1 MRFLGTRLMS
11 VASLGIGMLLFL
23 SPVSG
28 GAQAPGAAQTGK
40 PEQQVQ
46 ERNKL
51 AKQVDELRQAG
62 KFDEAVP
69 VAERALALERQAEG
83 EMNARVADAL
93 TRLAELHEL
102 RGDWTAALARRWGAL
117 VVRERVDG
125 RDHWRTADAR
135 LAVAFTE
142 KVGGLGPAD
151 RAKVQG
157 ALRREQ
163 EALRSFEQG
172 KYAEA
177 ERITLE
183 LLETLRSVVGPETVE
198 VARAWHLAGRTHL
211 RRNDA
216 RGAKEPNAQALLIR
230 RKVLPAGHPDIA
242 WSLNSLGVEQ
252 QLLGDFAAARKSL
265 EEALAIRRKSL
276 PPDHPDI
283 VYSLNNLGVV
293 QSALREYAA
302 AKQSHEQ
309 ALAIFRKS
317 LPQDHPDIATSLNNL
332 GLVQYE
338 LREYAAA
345 KQSHEQ
351 ALAIRRQSLPP
362 DHPDIATSLN
372 NLGNVQYIVA
382 GVCGGQGEP

>member
-1 MRFLGTRLMS
+1 
-11 VASLGIGMLLFL
+11 
-23 SPVSG
+23 
-28 GAQAPGAAQTGK
+28 
-40 PEQQVQ
+40 
-46 ERNKL
+46 
-51 AKQVDELRQAG
+51 
-62 KFDEAVP
+62 
-69 VAERALALERQAEG
+69 
-83 EMNARVADAL
+83 MNARVADAL

-102 RGDWTAALARRWGAL
+102 RGDWTAALARRRGAL

-216 RGAKEPNAQALLIR
+216 RGAKEPNAQTLLIR

-252 QLLGDFAAARKSL
+252 QLLGDFAAARKSHEQAL
-265 EEALAIRRKSL
+265 AIRRKSLPADHPDIATSLNNLGKVQDNLRDYAGAKQRYEEALAIRRKSL

-283 VYSLNNLGVV
+283 AQSLNNLGYVQWELREYAGAKQRHEEALAIRRKSLPPDHPDIAYSLNNLGNV
-293 QSALREYAA
+293 Q
-302 AKQSHEQ
+302 
-309 ALAIFRKS
+309 
-317 LPQDHPDIATSLNNL
+317 AT
-332 GLVQYE
+332 

-351 ALAIRRQSLPP
+351 ALAIRCKSLPA
-362 DHPDIATSLN
+362 DHPDIAQSLN
-372 NLGNVQYIVA
+372 NLGNVQA
-382 GVCGGQGEP
+382 RCGSMRRPSRAMSRRWRSAASPCQRTTPISPKV